1 MPYLIHDPDT
11 PNERIH
17 ELRFG
22 VNTIGRDKDNSVVM
36 MHGGLSRQ
44 HAQLTIG
51 ANQATIKDLG
61 SLNGTFVNQ
70 VKIDYCELKDG
81 DLVRC
86 GSLTFKFVEQL
97 KATSDDRDTQITII
111 KQIPPEPTHL
121 VMQDL
126 LTGDGTKDS
135 VLKLKQQ
142 NATQRAVDKLKI
154 LLEVGKQLSTPE
166 EPDQLLEKILDLLLE
181 IMNVDRAAILIVDE
195 ITEQLE
201 KRAIKSRPSIP
212 NDEQFYSTKIT
223 NFVRD
228 KGEAILTA
236 DARNDQRFSDSDSI
250 LVQAIHASMCVP
262 LKPREEVIGVLYV
275 DNLSLANV
283 YSDEDMEFLTAL
295 ANQAAIAIENSH
307 LTKKMQTEAVMRD
320 KLERFFPEAV
330 SKRLREEGR
339 LETVETEVT
348 ALFSD
353 ISSFTQMSSTMQ
365 PRQVIEMLNEYFK
378 LMVEDIVFP
387 YEGTLEKY
395 IGDAL
400 LAVWGAPYEK
410 DDDAERAV
418 RAAIEMQWTVRRL
431 NQHWLTQNKRPIQIH
446 IGLNSGRVAAGN
458 IGSDKL
464 FQYAHIGDTT
474 NVASRICS
482 AAEADEIVIS
492 QSTFDKLTL
501 QNLPFV
507 KLAPIMVKGKDKP
520 LQLYRLL
527 WEQVPSIIKPCA

>member
-1 MPYLIHDPDT
+1 
-11 PNERIH
+11 
-17 ELRFG
+17 LRFG
-22 VNTIGRDKDNSVVM
+22 VNSIGRDKDNSVVM

-51 ANQATIKDLG
+51 ANQATLKDLG

-70 VKIDYCELKDG
+70 VKIDHCELKDG

-86 GSLTFKFVEQL
+86 GSLTFKFVEHL
-97 KATSDDRDTQITII
+97 KATSEDLDTQITII

-126 LTGDGTKDS
+126 LTEDGTKDS

-142 NATQRAVDKLKI
+142 NTTQRAVDKLKI

-181 IMNVDRAAILIVDE
+181 IMNVDRAAILIVNE

-201 KRAIKSRPSIP
+201 KRAIKSRPGIP
-212 NDEQFYSTKIT
+212 NDDQFYSTKIT
-223 NFVRD
+223 NFVRGN
-228 KGEAILTA
+228 GEAILTA

-353 ISSFTQMSSTMQ
+353 ISSFTQCPQ
-365 PRQVIEMLNEYFK
+365 PCN
-378 LMVEDIVFP
+378 P
-387 YEGTLEKY
+387 
-395 IGDAL
+395 
-400 LAVWGAPYEK
+400 
-410 DDDAERAV
+410 
-418 RAAIEMQWTVRRL
+418 
-431 NQHWLTQNKRPIQIH
+431 
-446 IGLNSGRVAAGN
+446 
-458 IGSDKL
+458 
-464 FQYAHIGDTT
+464 
-474 NVASRICS
+474 
-482 AAEADEIVIS
+482 
-492 QSTFDKLTL
+492 
-501 QNLPFV
+501 V
-507 KLAPIMVKGKDKP
+507 KLLKCSTSTSNS
-520 LQLYRLL
+520 
-527 WEQVPSIIKPCA
+527 W